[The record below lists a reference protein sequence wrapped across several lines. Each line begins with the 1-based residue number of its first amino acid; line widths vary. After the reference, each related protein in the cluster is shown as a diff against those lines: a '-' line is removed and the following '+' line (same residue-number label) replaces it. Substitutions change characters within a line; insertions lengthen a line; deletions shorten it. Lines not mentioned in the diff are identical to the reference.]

1 MMMKGMLTAA
11 WIGVLSLGLSATAMA
26 LTGRCLGLDIIPS
39 PVRIGTFFHGQNVVI
54 HSEIKAGQDM
64 VVEVKGPE
72 DKEPFGL
79 KGKVGPFW
87 MNQGKVRFSRVPSLY
102 LLLLPGGE
110 NWEKRL
116 APLGLGIA
124 SLRREVVVDAPGQD
138 PQRMSDMFVHFKEA
152 HHLYREV
159 EGSITYSPVVGGIKK
174 VTAVF
179 NLPPSISTG
188 QYQVEASLLK
198 GERLVDRVS
207 GSLMIEDGP
216 ALRAVKEWAYH
227 DGLMFGVIAVLIAL
241 AAGAAMGTLFKGGGK
256 GH

>member
-1 MMMKGMLTAA
+1 MMKGMWTAV

-26 LTGRCLGLDIIPS
+26 LTGRCSGLDIIPS
-39 PVRIGTFFHGQNVVI
+39 PVSIGTFFHGQKVVI
-54 HSEIKAGQDM
+54 HSEIEADQDM
-64 VVEVKGPE
+64 VIEVTSPE
-72 DKEPFGL
+72 DKEPFSL

-87 MNQGKVRFSRVPSLY
+87 MNQGMVRFSRVPSLY

-116 APLGLGIA
+116 TPLGLGIA
-124 SLRREVVVDAPGQD
+124 SLKSGVRIDAPGQD

-152 HHLYREV
+152 HNLYREV
-159 EGSITYSPVVGGIKK
+159 EGGITYSPVVGGIKK

-188 QYQVEASLLK
+188 QYKVEASLLK
-198 GERLVDRVS
+198 GDRLVDRVT
-207 GSLMIEDGP
+207 GSLLIEDGP
-216 ALRAVKEWAYH
+216 ALKAIKDWAYH
-227 DGLMFGVIAVLIAL
+227 DGLMFGVIAVLLAL
-241 AAGAAMGTLFKGGGK
+241 AAGAAMGTVFKGGGK